1 MKTRVFIVRHT
12 ETIGNVEKRLTGR
25 QDYEI
30 TERGQV
36 LIQKLT
42 KELEKIKFDRA
53 YSSTSRRAIK
63 TIEPIVEKQNLKI
76 EESDELC
83 EMYFGIYDGWKW
95 EDVNKI
101 QPEIKQTQNE
111 INEIVGIPGQ
121 ESMEETAKRMY
132 NYIFKIVKE
141 NEGKTIL
148 ISSHGTICDEYAKK
162 DSRIEVIHKANGGLS
177 DARNVGISKAK
188 GRYIGFVDSD
198 DYIKEDMYEILLNLI
213 KKYDADVSIC
223 NLYDVIDG
231 NECIRNKE
239 NGIREYSRL
248 DILKEVLLDKNI
260 QSYAWNKLYE
270 KELFDEIKYPIRK
283 KYEDIGTTFYVFE
296 KCNKNSKKN
305 QKR

>member
-148 ISSHGTICDEYAKK
+148 ISSHGVAIEAFLRKIENIKFVLLSPRMMMAVILTDNGLVKETIIKFDEDISEKQ
-162 DSRIEVIHKANGGLS
+162 VGTLS
-177 DARNVGISKAK
+177 YMFNNKLKGEPISK
-188 GRYIGFVDSD
+188 
-198 DYIKEDMYEILLNLI
+198 
-213 KKYDADVSIC
+213 
-223 NLYDVIDG
+223 
-231 NECIRNKE
+231 
-239 NGIREYSRL
+239 
-248 DILKEVLLDKNI
+248 
-260 QSYAWNKLYE
+260 
-270 KELFDEIKYPIRK
+270 
-283 KYEDIGTTFYVFE
+283 
-296 KCNKNSKKN
+296 
-305 QKR
+305 

>member
-1 MKTRVFIVRHT
+1 MMKTRVFIVRHT

-63 TIEPIVEKQNLKI
+63 TIEPIV
-76 EESDELC
+76 
-83 EMYFGIYDGWKW
+83 
-95 EDVNKI
+95 V
-101 QPEIKQTQNE
+101 KQTQNE

-148 ISSHGTICDEYAKK
+148 ISSHGVA
-162 DSRIEVIHKANGGLS
+162 IEAFLRKIENIKF
-177 DARNVGISKAK
+177 RYEREKFCQYNVAINELEFKNDKFKIIRLADIN
-188 GRYIGFVDSD
+188 Y
-198 DYIKEDMYEILLNLI
+198 LN
-213 KKYDADVSIC
+213 K
-223 NLYDVIDG
+223 
-231 NECIRNKE
+231 
-239 NGIREYSRL
+239 
-248 DILKEVLLDKNI
+248 
-260 QSYAWNKLYE
+260 
-270 KELFDEIKYPIRK
+270 
-283 KYEDIGTTFYVFE
+283 
-296 KCNKNSKKN
+296 
-305 QKR
+305 

>member
-1 MKTRVFIVRHT
+1 MMKTRVFIVRHT

-101 QPEIKQTQNE
+101 QPEIKQTQRPKRA
-111 INEIVGIPGQ
+111 INLFFIDSASNYSVLCFLEGR
-121 ESMEETAKRMY
+121 TAR
-132 NYIFKIVKE
+132 
-141 NEGKTIL
+141 
-148 ISSHGTICDEYAKK
+148 
-162 DSRIEVIHKANGGLS
+162 
-177 DARNVGISKAK
+177 
-188 GRYIGFVDSD
+188 
-198 DYIKEDMYEILLNLI
+198 
-213 KKYDADVSIC
+213 
-223 NLYDVIDG
+223 
-231 NECIRNKE
+231 
-239 NGIREYSRL
+239 
-248 DILKEVLLDKNI
+248 
-260 QSYAWNKLYE
+260 
-270 KELFDEIKYPIRK
+270 
-283 KYEDIGTTFYVFE
+283 FE
-296 KCNKNSKKN
+296 
-305 QKR
+305 